1 MCFSIFE
8 VSGSSASP
16 LQHKKVSFI
25 FFLVICFVVAVVVVA
40 LLLLL
45 LLLLCVRYCGVCV
58 CVCVLGGSLVGV
70 AFHSYFVILCEGK
83 CEKYCFPCCIIII
96 ILLWK
101 VQCRVDESITEQAHC
116 LRTMCT

>member
-58 CVCVLGGSLVGV
+58 CVCVCVFWGGHLLVLR
-70 AFHSYFVILCEGK
+70 FTPILLYFVRGSAK
-83 CEKYCFPCCIIII
+83 NTA
-96 ILLWK
+96 
-101 VQCRVDESITEQAHC
+101 SHAAS
-116 LRTMCT
+116 